1 MSIDGTMPTAHRVVF
16 IQCIDSDY
24 KLDAQK

>member
-1 MSIDGTMPTAHRVVF
+1 MSIDGTMLTAHSVVY

-24 KLDAQK
+24 KLDVQK